1 MFDALGKALGG
12 IAPTLAGA
20 LGAAVGGPVG
30 SALARNAALV
40 VGKALG
46 VDSEDPDEIAGAL
59 ATATPEQLAA
69 IRQMDNEFKVRMRNL
84 DLDET
89 KIHAADRDS
98 ARRRQLASGDRMP
111 GLIAAAALFGFF
123 GILAAMI
130 FHPNLPAASSQPLLV
145 MLGALGA
152 LVTQI
157 GNYYF
162 GSSASSAKKNEAL
175 ERLARSEK

>member
-1 MFDALGKALGG
+1 MFEGLGKALGG

-30 SALARNAALV
+30 SALARNAAQI
-40 VGKALG
+40 VGQALG
-46 VDSEDPDEIAGAL
+46 LNSDDPEEIESAL

-69 IRQMDNEFKVRMRNL
+69 IRKVDAEFKVRMREL

-111 GLIAAAALFGFF
+111 GLIASAALLGFF
-123 GILAAMI
+123 GILGAMI
-130 FHPNLPAASSQPLLV
+130 FHPNLPEASSQPLLV

-175 ERLARSEK
+175 ERLAGGQK